1 MWSSSDLITQNC
13 KKKKN
18 QKKKTSDIITNMSV
32 TPMGCPLTSFDMLN
46 MTQRRGKFIISV
58 LVKISQGPHPQ
69 KNLMLHVLVNDWRY
83 HSICLIL
90 LI

>member
-46 MTQRRGKFIISV
+46 MTQRRG
-58 LVKISQGPHPQ
+58 
-69 KNLMLHVLVNDWRY
+69 
-83 HSICLIL
+83 
-90 LI
+90 